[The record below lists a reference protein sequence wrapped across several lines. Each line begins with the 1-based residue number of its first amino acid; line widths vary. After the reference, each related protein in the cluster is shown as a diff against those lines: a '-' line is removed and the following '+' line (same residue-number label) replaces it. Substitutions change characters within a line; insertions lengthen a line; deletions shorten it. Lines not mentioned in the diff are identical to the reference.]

1 VKVVHRYDDGV
12 ARYTIRTY
20 GDPVLRQRAPEVTE
34 IDGHLQTLVDDMVAT
49 MYEAPGVG
57 LAAPQV
63 GVQKRLFVY
72 DLHDEKGPRSVVN
85 PKVSEARG
93 EWTYEEG
100 CLSVPGLSWPIVRP
114 KEVHLTGIDLDG
126 NEVSIEADE
135 FEARVY
141 LHELDHLD
149 GVLLIDRL
157 DAGACAGPPVCRYR
171 RRSEREECR
180 CVDCRGP
187 PRPLSPRAASGQPSR
202 KTATPGRFRDV
213 LSVKQGS
220 AGPPEMS

>member
-1 VKVVHRYDDGV
+1 
-12 ARYTIRTY
+12 
-20 GDPVLRQRAPEVTE
+20 
-34 IDGHLQTLVDDMVAT
+34 
-49 MYEAPGVG
+49 
-57 LAAPQV
+57 
-63 GVQKRLFVY
+63 LFVY

-114 KEVHLTGIDLDG
+114 KEVYLTGFDLDG

-157 DAGACAGPPVCRYR
+157 DAELRKEALGV
-171 RRSEREECR
+171 
-180 CVDCRGP
+180 
-187 PRPLSPRAASGQPSR
+187 LRARVLGLPYADTDAVASAR
-202 KTATPGRFRDV
+202 NADA
-213 LSVKQGS
+213 S
-220 AGPPEMS
+220 APEDHHDL

>member
-1 VKVVHRYDDGV
+1 MKVARRYDDGV

-85 PKVSEARG
+85 PKVSETRG

-114 KEVHLTGIDLDG
+114 KEVHLTGFDLDG

-157 DAGACAGPPVCRYR
+157 DAGLRKEALGVLRARVLGLPYADTDV
-171 RRSEREECR
+171 
-180 CVDCRGP
+180 
-187 PRPLSPRAASGQPSR
+187 AASAR
-202 KTATPGRFRDV
+202 
-213 LSVKQGS
+213 QGGAS
-220 AGPPEMS
+220 APEDHHDL

>member
-1 VKVVHRYDDGV
+1 MPIV
-12 ARYTIRTY
+12 ATHVIRTY
-20 GDPVLRQRAPEVTE
+20 GDPVLRQRASEVTE
-34 IDGHLQTLVDDMVAT
+34 IDGRLKALADDMVQT

-72 DLHDEKGPRSVVN
+72 DLHDDNGPRAIVN
-85 PKVSEARG
+85 PVISDARG

-100 CLSVPGLSWPIVRP
+100 CLSVPGLAWPIVRP
-114 KEVHLTGIDLDG
+114 KEVHLSGLDLEG

-141 LHELDHLD
+141 QHELDHLN

-157 DAGACAGPPVCRYR
+157 DPDVRKEAMRVLRERSLGLPGANAVLAVK
-171 RRSEREECR
+171 RSSDESDGSEEDHR
-180 CVDCRGP
+180 
-187 PRPLSPRAASGQPSR
+187 L
-202 KTATPGRFRDV
+202 
-213 LSVKQGS
+213 
-220 AGPPEMS
+220 